1 MKNKIVSVYHYEKK
15 GLALS
20 FILMSALAL
29 LNGYLSAPPE
39 WLPANN
45 VWLIGLLC
53 VAAAVVTFA
62 TVMYKRVTILKRGL
76 KNYN

>member
-15 GLALS
+15 GLVLS
-20 FILMSALAL
+20 VILMSALAL
-29 LNGYLSAPPE
+29 LNGLLSSPPK

-45 VWLIGLLC
+45 VWLIVLLC
-53 VAAAVVTFA
+53 VAVAVVTFA
-62 TVMYKRVTILKRGL
+62 TVMYKRVSILKRVL